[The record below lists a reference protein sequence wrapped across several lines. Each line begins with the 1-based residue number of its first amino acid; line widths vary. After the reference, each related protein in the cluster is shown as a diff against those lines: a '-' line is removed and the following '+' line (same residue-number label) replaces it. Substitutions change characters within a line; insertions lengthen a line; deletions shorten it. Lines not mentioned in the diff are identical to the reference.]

1 MVAAPNAGTRTHR
14 RDPSLTKTSLTKT
27 SLASGFPTSLAP
39 PELPRKKVRAT
50 FQIDLRPGRNG
61 RLCQSFGRKKN
72 RVSATR
78 AATNAEPG
86 FWRCD
91 RGRQRSA
98 IGHQTDLPGRTGNVR
113 CSG

>member
-1 MVAAPNAGTRTHR
+1 MVAHPNAVIRPHR
-14 RDPSLTKTSLTKT
+14 RDPSLTKTSLAKT

-50 FQIDLRPGRNG
+50 FQIGLRPGRNG

-86 FWRCD
+86 FWHRCD
-91 RGRQRSA
+91 RGRQKSA
-98 IGHQTDLPGRTGNVR
+98 IG
-113 CSG
+113 